1 MTADL
6 SKSPYKITLYLDT
19 PQPMLAPWVDPKK
32 HLGCDSTAITGHAYI
47 GLSDGDNE
55 ERWGY
60 GPDGG
65 TLIEAVTGVKGC
77 FVPEDHYTPH
87 NEAIV
92 WRISKHQY
100 DAAREMVEDLRK
112 NPGMYKLFE
121 KNCSTVATAILQAAN
136 VPDAPKGAIGM
147 TPFGL
152 ALKKRV
158 MLAKRR
164 AEMVKFHVKNAVRSL
179 FGKKKAPTSELL
191 DSLRSKPIP
200 VSIRTATKNSHNEK
214 AVCKTRSPNIDQLV
228 SKLAMTR

>member
-32 HLGCDSTAITGHAYI
+32 HLGIDSTAITGHAYI
-47 GLSDGDNE
+47 GLSDGKDE

-65 TLIEAVTGVKGC
+65 TLMQAVTGVKGY
-77 FVPEDHYTPH
+77 FMPEDHYTPH
-87 NEAIV
+87 NAAIV
-92 WRISKHQY
+92 WHISKRQY
-100 DAAREMVEDLRK
+100 DAAREMIEDLHK
-112 NPGMYKLFE
+112 HPGTYKLFE

-147 TPFGL
+147 TPYGL

-164 AEMVKFHVKNAVRSL
+164 AEMVKFHIKNAVRSL

-200 VSIRTATKNSHNEK
+200 VSIRTATKNSRNEK
-214 AVCKTRSPNIDQLV
+214 AACETRMPDVNRLV
-228 SKLAMTR
+228 SKLALTR